1 MLLHVRPTSIRCVVD
16 WGSIPSSIVDEADA
30 AEDAATT
37 ATVEGGPSEELQERS
52 RAPAFCATDLVRKFL
67 MWRTNVST

>member
-1 MLLHVRPTSIRCVVD
+1 MLHMRPTSILCVVD

-52 RAPAFCATDLVRKFL
+52 RAPGLPLLFFL
-67 MWRTNVST
+67 TIHFYFINVFF